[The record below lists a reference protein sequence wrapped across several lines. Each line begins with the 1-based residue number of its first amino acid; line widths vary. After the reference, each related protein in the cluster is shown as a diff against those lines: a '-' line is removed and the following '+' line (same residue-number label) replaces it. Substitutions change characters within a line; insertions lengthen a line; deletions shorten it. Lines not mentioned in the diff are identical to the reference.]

1 MKRSSQFIISV
12 ATLLLVITLTSA
24 AQRTTTHADETSN
37 NTSGCAS
44 TSASY
49 VLPTGVTNPCIHSGT
64 LSTFPGANDDLTAGV
79 DRNTSPNT
87 VVIDLAPSNLSD
99 KSHDGPDIHTIV
111 NGGASK
117 VFANI
122 VLWHGGA
129 GNNGTWDYVSKADSS
144 GTQNSVQNSFNG
156 HLLNSY
162 ANNDLNQVKTQIA
175 YMQRLNIDGIVAN
188 PPGPL
193 PDTFTGESTKNR
205 DVNAALIKWQSQA
218 DGTSSFL
225 YSVMTDQVMWNQNC
239 PGGQDSSGNWL
250 ITPACVEK
258 IMICSLD
265 YMNTSTSNTFTCASD
280 STTYSGGGFFA
291 DSHYWKVSDGTVSH
305 PVMSYF
311 IDESKYFN
319 NCSGGCAI
327 YDDNLNDK
335 TCTTSTQC
343 WDDIFGGVNHH
354 ISAFSVRPYIIHRDG
369 FSKHSTLG
377 PSDGSFRWFNASTDQ
392 TVEDISNFT
401 GDSCAYTCWLGNAAT
416 ALGSSTPQVALGV
429 ALAKVDH
436 AQSHFSTQS
445 QIFGQLAG
453 NPNAVP
459 DHKIMDARCGKTW
472 LDYLQAPHSANM
484 GTTHPALNAIEIAT
498 WDDYDEGTEMETGV
512 DNCAS
517 SFSAS
522 LSGTTL
528 SWTISFSSLGD
539 ESTIDHYAIFY
550 STDGTTGANITE
562 LADVSVNNTGSYSYS
577 LPNTLP
583 STTVL
588 YVKAVGKAM
597 VTNHMTAGVTCTVC
611 GSTVIVR
618 PNTATNQTGIYQN
631 TGNAFDNSLTTYS
644 NPLGSTST
652 SEAIW
657 SGFSSV
663 SGSIS
668 SINLKVSSS
677 YTVDSSFFDSVGVAY
692 STDGGSTWTAV
703 YDVGFGSAS
712 SRGQQTDVVSLPTT
726 TNLSTFKVSAF
737 INGVPPSVNQN
748 VYEIWVEVNH

>member
-1 MKRSSQFIISV
+1 MKKIDRFALVMAVLCLAIS
-12 ATLLLVITLTSA
+12 AQ
-24 AQRTTTHADETSN
+24 AQRTTTHTDETSN

-49 VLPTGVTNPCIHSGT
+49 VLPSGVTNPCIHSST
-64 LSTFPGANDDLTAGV
+64 LSVFPGENDDLTAGI

-87 VVIDLAPSNLSD
+87 VIFALAPSNLSD
-99 KSHDGPDIHTIV
+99 KTHDGPDIHTIV

-122 VLWHGGA
+122 LLWHGGA

-162 ANNDLNQVKTQIA
+162 ANNDSNQVKTQIA
-175 YMQRLNIDGIVAN
+175 YMQRLNLDGIVAN

-193 PDTFTGESTKNR
+193 PDTFTGESQKNK
-205 DVNAALIKWQSQA
+205 DVNAAFLKWKTEA

-265 YMNTSTSNTFTCASD
+265 YMNTASTNTFTCASD
-280 STTYSGGGFFA
+280 STTYSGSGIFSA
-291 DSHYWKVSDGTVSH
+291 SHYWKVSSGSVSH
-305 PVMSYF
+305 PVVSYF
-311 IDESKYFN
+311 INESLYFN
-319 NCSGGCAI
+319 NCSGGCAV

-335 TCTTSTQC
+335 TCTTSAQC

-354 ISAFSVRPYIIHRDG
+354 ISSFSVRPFVIHRDG

-377 PSDGSFRWFNASTDQ
+377 PSDGSFRWFNSSTDQ

-401 GDSCAYTCWLGNAAT
+401 GDTCAYNCWLGNAAT
-416 ALGSSTPQVALGV
+416 ALASGNQVALGV

-436 AQSHFSTQS
+436 AQSHFSTES
-445 QIFGQLAG
+445 AIFGTA
-453 NPNAVP
+453 A

-472 LDYLQAPHSANM
+472 LDYLQAPASAGM
-484 GTTHPALNAIEIAT
+484 GTTHAALNAIEIAT

-512 DNCAS
+512 ANCVS

-528 SWTISFSSLGD
+528 SWTISFSSAGD

-550 STDGTTGANITE
+550 STDGSTGQNITE
-562 LADVSVNNTGSYSYS
+562 LADVSVNNTGSYSYP

-597 VTNHMTAGVTCTVC
+597 ITNHMTSGVTCTVC
-611 GSTVIVR
+611 GGPTIVR
-618 PNTATNQTGIYQN
+618 PTSVALPGIAYSAYSN
-631 TGNAFDNSLTTYS
+631 PSNAFDTSITTFASAPGITSLSGEDY
-644 NPLGSTST
+644 
-652 SEAIW
+652 
-657 SGFSSV
+657 SGFSF
-663 SGSIS
+663 SGTPTAL
-668 SINLKVSSS
+668 NLKINSAATNGASG
-677 YTVDSSFFDSVGVAY
+677 TLVGLWY
-692 STDGGSTWTAV
+692 STDGGSTSTWI
-703 YDVGFGSAS
+703 YYLSGSSCSGAPGCSNAS
-712 SRGQQTDVVSLPTT
+712 SRSQQTDTVSLPTST
-726 TNLSTFKVSAF
+726 TPGNIIVGVVDANGGSHQVYDIWLEVS
-737 INGVPPSVNQN
+737 
-748 VYEIWVEVNH
+748 H

>member
-1 MKRSSQFIISV
+1 MKRSNQFIMSIV
-12 ATLLLVITLTSA
+12 GLLLVITLTSQ
-24 AQRTTTHADETSN
+24 AQRTTTHTDETSN

-49 VLPTGVTNPCIHSGT
+49 VLPSGVTNPCTHSGT

-87 VVIDLAPSNLSD
+87 VIFDLAPSNLSD

-144 GTQNSVQNSFNG
+144 GTQRSIQNSFNG

-175 YMQRLNIDGIVAN
+175 FMQRLNIDGIVAN

-193 PDTFTGESTKNR
+193 PDTFTGESQKNK
-205 DVNAALIKWQSQA
+205 DVNAALIKWQSEA
-218 DGTSSFL
+218 GNTSSFL

-239 PGGQDSSGNWL
+239 SGGQDSSGNWL

-311 IDESKYFN
+311 VDESKYFN
-319 NCSGGCAI
+319 NCSGGCAV

-335 TCTTSTQC
+335 TCTTSAQC
-343 WDDIFGGVNHH
+343 WDDIFGGIKHH
-354 ISAFSVRPYIIHRDG
+354 ITGFSIRPYIIHRDG

-416 ALGSSTPQVALGV
+416 ALTSGTPQVALGV

-445 QIFGQLAG
+445 AIFGTTA
-453 NPNAVP
+453 

-512 DNCAS
+512 DNCVS

-528 SWTISFSSLGD
+528 SWTISFSSPGD

-562 LADVSVNNTGSYSYS
+562 LADVAVNNTGSYSYS

-611 GSTVIVR
+611 GSTVTTVR
-618 PNTATNQTGIYQN
+618 PTTAT
-631 TGNAFDNSLTTYS
+631 AFGVGYS
-644 NPLGSTST
+644 NAANAEDGNLSTYASGIGGGSF
-652 SEAIW
+652 SEEVW
-657 SGFSSV
+657 SGFGSV
-663 SGSIS
+663 SGTPTQ
-668 SINLKVSSS
+668 INLKISSAANCINASTDGIELS
-677 YTVDSSFFDSVGVAY
+677 YSL
-692 STDGGSTWTAV
+692 DGGSTWNLV
-703 YDVGFGSAS
+703 YVMGLYGGSCTNRS
-712 SRGQQTDVVSLPTT
+712 QQTDVISLSTSQ
-726 TNLSTFKVSAF
+726 NLSQVQVLGIFYTSGSA
-737 INGVPPSVNQN
+737 SHQ
-748 VYEIWVEVNH
+748 VYDAWIEVTH